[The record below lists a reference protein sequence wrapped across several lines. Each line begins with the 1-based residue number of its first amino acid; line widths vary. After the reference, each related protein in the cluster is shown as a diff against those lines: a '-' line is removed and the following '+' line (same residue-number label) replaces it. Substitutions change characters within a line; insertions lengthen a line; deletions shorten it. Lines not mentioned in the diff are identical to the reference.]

1 MSFPKKEDKPKI
13 CPKTR
18 LGEGADM
25 TTEATE
31 TPSRSRTGKIINSVH
46 NKRWAWWLFPF
57 TGLAALIWFLV
68 RVIPKP
74 SRAAYP
80 CQRLAF
86 PLASGFIVWLIGL
99 SASAIAFRKAKHHL
113 VRARYVLAAICI
125 VASVGFIWAAMSG
138 TDQKI
143 SYGHEPR
150 VANSYMGQGIGV
162 HPGRV
167 AWIHDP
173 NATSWTG
180 ADGNTNP
187 PYWFSNTCTNQ
198 QVVNDMFSKA
208 IRSLTGK
215 STDYAAWDAIFKNFN
230 QRMGRGSIGYTK
242 GEKIAI
248 KVNFTLSYENN
259 SSGERSSFLYDQ
271 IDESPQLTIAL
282 LKQLTSVVGANP
294 NDISIGDPTR
304 IMPNFWYN
312 MVGPNCPNV
321 VYLTNPNYPLS
332 GRTVFAYDTN
342 APFYW
347 SDPITSRVTGKT
359 QDYIPTHFAQA
370 IYFINFPTLKSH
382 NSSGITVCAKNH
394 YGSLIRIPNAYGYYD
409 MHTTRLES
417 TETPGMGH
425 YRALVDLIGHPRL
438 GGKTLLAVIDGLYA
452 GRSWDSMTIRW
463 DMAPFNG
470 DWPSSIFVSQDQVA
484 ADSVADDFLY
494 TEWDAS
500 PTNINGYPQMSGAD
514 DYLHEAASIPN
525 PPSGYTYD
533 PNHDGRLTASLGVH
547 EHWNNATDKQYTRN
561 LGTGSGIELTTN
573 TPGWPDL
580 TGDWAVDFK
589 DFARFANAWHSTTGS
604 PDWDPNCDMA
614 LPADG
619 VIDEKDLV
627 VLCDNW
633 LATLTSEVVVPGATI
648 QQVYS
653 ASGIFFEGAT
663 WDTNSDKFFFTKRS
677 GTYQIL
683 RLDSPD
689 NAYVWM
695 NNAPLTNGMFLSLDG
710 RLLTADENSYQIR
723 SHRIGASGPEDTV
736 VLANTPKKAND
747 LCELTNGDIYFTCPD
762 WNGVGPAGQGV
773 YLLEPNGVMTRVNN
787 ALNQPNGII
796 TSLDET
802 KLYVAESSSS
812 DLTKKRWWV
821 FPINANG
828 TLGAG
833 SVFFKPANLT
843 GMRDTDPDGMT
854 IDERGNLYF
863 TGLGGVWIVSPTGQE
878 LKRIPVPTYNCSN
891 ICFGGPDYKT
901 LYITCQDKVYTL
913 AMVVRGGE

>member
-1 MSFPKKEDKPKI
+1 MSFLKNEQKPKI
-13 CPKTR
+13 CPKT
-18 LGEGADM
+18 
-25 TTEATE
+25 
-31 TPSRSRTGKIINSVH
+31 GKTIQSGR
-46 NKRWAWWLFPF
+46 KLRWTWWLLPF

-86 PLASGFIVWLIGL
+86 PLASGFIVWLVGL
-99 SASAIAFRKAKHHL
+99 AASTIAFHKAKRHL

-143 SYGHEPR
+143 SYGHENPR
-150 VANSYMGQGIGV
+150 TANSYIGQGIGV

-167 AWIHDP
+167 AWIYDP

-180 ADGNTNP
+180 ADGNTYP

-215 STDYAAWDAIFKNFN
+215 ATDYAAWDAIFRNFN
-230 QRMGRGSIGYTK
+230 QRMGRGGTGYTK

-259 SSGERSSFLYDQ
+259 PTGERSSFLYDQ

-282 LKQLTSVVGANP
+282 LKQLTNVAGVNP
-294 NDISIGDPTR
+294 NDISIGDPGR

-321 VYLTNPNYPLS
+321 IYLTNPNYPLS
-332 GRTVFAYDTN
+332 GRTVVASDTN

-347 SDPITSRVTGKT
+347 SDPITSRVTGKN

-370 IYFINFPTLKSH
+370 TYFINFPTLKSH
-382 NSSGITVCAKNH
+382 DSSGITVCGKNH
-394 YGSLIRIPNAYGYYD
+394 YGSLIRNPDGSGQSNPSNWYN
-409 MHTTRLES
+409 MHATRAN
-417 TETPGMGH
+417 ETPGMGH
-425 YRALVDLIGHPRL
+425 YRAIVDLMSHPRL

-452 GRSWDSMTIRW
+452 GRSWDSHPIRW

-470 DWPSSIFVSQDQVA
+470 DWPSSIFVSQDIVA

-500 PTNINGYPQMSGAD
+500 PTDINGYPRKSGAD
-514 DYLHEAASIPN
+514 DYLHEAASIPT
-525 PPSGYTYD
+525 PPSGAIYD
-533 PNHDGRLTASLGVH
+533 PNHNGGLTTSLGVH

-561 LGTGSGIELTTN
+561 LGTGNGIELVTDATA
-573 TPGWPDL
+573 GWPDL
-580 TGDWAVDFK
+580 TGDWFVDFK
-589 DFARFANAWHSTTGS
+589 DFTIFANAWHSTTGS
-604 PDWDPNCDMA
+604 PNWDANCDMA

-663 WDTNSDKFFFTKRS
+663 WDTNSNKFFFTKRPSS

-683 RLDSPD
+683 RLDSP
-689 NAYVWM
+689 NNVTVWM
-695 NNAPLTNGMFLSLDG
+695 TPSPQTNGMLISLDG
-710 RLLTADENSYQIR
+710 RLLTADESTMQIR

-736 VLANTPKKAND
+736 ILANTPKKPND

-773 YLLEPNGVMTRVNN
+773 YLLEPNGVITRVNN
-787 ALNQPNGII
+787 TLYQPNGII

-802 KLYVAESSSS
+802 KLYVAESSSGFGGT
-812 DLTKKRWWV
+812 LATKRWWV
-821 FPINANG
+821 FPINSDG
-828 TLGAG
+828 TLGTG
-833 SVFFKPANLT
+833 SVFFKPTNPPNT
-843 GMRDTDPDGMT
+843 NDPDGMT

-863 TGLGGVWIVSPTGQE
+863 CGLGGVWVVSPTGQQ
-878 LKRIPVPTYNCSN
+878 LKMIQVSQNCSN
-891 ICFGGPDYKT
+891 ICFGGPDNKT

-913 AMVVRGGE
+913 AMVIRGGE